1 MVAQIEVEVSD
12 NPGLHRYEARIGAIV
27 AGFAVYRL
35 EDERTVFTHTVVGDD
50 WEGHGIG
57 SALAHFALDDVIAAG
72 RQVTPICPFF
82 VAYISKHPKYV
93 ASVDQAHQAQ
103 FS

>member
-1 MVAQIEVEVSD
+1 MAAEIDVEVSD

-35 EDERTVFTHTVVGDD
+35 EDGRTVFTHTIVGDD
-50 WEGHGIG
+50 WEGHGVG
-57 SALAHFALDDVIAAG
+57 SALARYAMDDVIAAG

-82 VAYISKHPKYV
+82 VAYIARHPKYV
-93 ASVDQAHQAQ
+93 EFVDPAHQAQ